1 MRLLDT
7 AIMIDIER
15 GFPPAVAWLAS
26 VQEPPSLPCF
36 VVMELAQDVKSKGQ
50 FAKLKKMVNGFP
62 IVWPQP
68 DDCKLALSTFL
79 QYRLSHNL
87 DLLDALIGACAV
99 GANATLCTFNLKHY
113 KVFAGLNTEQ
123 PYKKK

>member
-7 AIMIDIER
+7 DIMVDIER

-26 VQEPPSLPCF
+26 LSEPPSLPCF
-36 VVMELAQDVKSKGQ
+36 VVMELAQDVKNKVQ
-50 FAKLKKMVNGFP
+50 LAKVKRTARAFP
-62 IVWPQP
+62 LVWPQP
-68 DDCKLALSTFL
+68 NDCQLALSAFL
-79 QYRLSHNL
+79 QYRLSHSL

-99 GANATLCTFNLKHY
+99 GANATLCTFNIKHY